1 MDKIRAQ
8 SIDERRKL
16 AYTRQRFR
24 EWVQDS
30 LLFFPLLFMLVA
42 ILLVIITRNADKYL
56 VLQENV
62 PDWWYSSASSAVTI
76 SSLVASSML
85 AFLAIVFSISL
96 VALQLASQQYS
107 PRVISIFERS
117 PTTKITLSLF
127 IGAFVFSFIF
137 LNFVLRTDYEKITII
152 SLITSVILVFACLII
167 FIVFMKSILMMIRVT
182 YTISMIADETR
193 TAIDENLPLDNAY
206 IECESAP
213 FENPDQVIKYTKPPR
228 KLFSQRYEHG
238 VVKGIERSTLVQ
250 LARKYE
256 CVIRVLPMTGEYVN
270 QEDPIVEV
278 YGDHRIKDE
287 KILKAIYIGP
297 ERSVYQ
303 DPAYGIRML
312 ADIALQALSPAVNAP
327 TTAHQVI
334 SRLTNLLLII
344 AQKPEHTG
352 AYTDNSHQVRLVQPV
367 YTWEDYVDLT
377 FSEIMFYGKDDPQ
390 TRKSLGNAL
399 DYLLKK
405 IPEEYKPPIER
416 QKALLSG
423 NSDYE

>member
-1 MDKIRAQ
+1 
-8 SIDERRKL
+8 
-16 AYTRQRFR
+16 
-24 EWVQDS
+24 
-30 LLFFPLLFMLVA
+30 
-42 ILLVIITRNADKYL
+42 
-56 VLQENV
+56 
-62 PDWWYSSASSAVTI
+62 
-76 SSLVASSML
+76 
-85 AFLAIVFSISL
+85 
-96 VALQLASQQYS
+96 
-107 PRVISIFERS
+107 
-117 PTTKITLSLF
+117 
-127 IGAFVFSFIF
+127 
-137 LNFVLRTDYEKITII
+137 
-152 SLITSVILVFACLII
+152 
-167 FIVFMKSILMMIRVT
+167 
-182 YTISMIADETR
+182 MIADETR

-287 KILKAIYIGP
+287 KILKAIYLGP
-297 ERSVYQ
+297 ERTVSQ

-344 AQKPEHTG
+344 AQKPQPTG
-352 AYTDNSHQVRLVQPV
+352 AYTDNSQHVRLVQPV
-367 YTWEDYVDLT
+367 NSWEDYVGLT
-377 FSEIMFYGKDDPQ
+377 FSEIMYYGKDDPQ